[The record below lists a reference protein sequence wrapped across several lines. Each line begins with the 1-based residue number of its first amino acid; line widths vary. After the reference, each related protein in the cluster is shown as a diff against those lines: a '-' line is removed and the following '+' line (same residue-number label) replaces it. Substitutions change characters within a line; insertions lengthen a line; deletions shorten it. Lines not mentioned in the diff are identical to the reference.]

1 MNKSISVFMALV
13 LTAFVVTSCKSKQKV
28 TEITGANLPA
38 TTTVV
43 TPTPSTVQTVQP
55 QSNENEVTRN
65 ESFTL
70 TDGDA
75 TAMNMKYHVVV
86 GSFKNQ
92 ANAKGLKATL
102 QNEGNKALV
111 VQNDQG
117 WYRVL
122 IASYNEYGQAKSYI
136 SNIKGRF
143 ADAWVLVQK

>member
-1 MNKSISVFMALV
+1 MNKSISILIALV

-28 TEITGANLPA
+28 TEISGANLPA
-38 TTTVV
+38 TTTVN
-43 TPTPSTVQTVQP
+43 TPVAAPVQTVQP
-55 QSNENEVTRN
+55 QYENEVTRN

-75 TAMNMKYHVVV
+75 AAMNMKYHVVV

-102 QNEGNKALV
+102 VNEGNKALV
-111 VQNDQG
+111 VMNNEG

-122 IASYNEYGQAKSYI
+122 IGSYNEYGQAKSYI
-136 SNIKGRF
+136 SNIKSRF

>member
-1 MNKSISVFMALV
+1 MSKSISVLIALV
-13 LTAFVVTSCKSKQKV
+13 LTAFVITSCKSKQKV
-28 TEITGANLPA
+28 TEISGANLPA
-38 TTTVV
+38 TTTI
-43 TPTPSTVQTVQP
+43 TTAPPTTVQTVQP

-102 QNEGNKALV
+102 VNEGNKALV
-111 VQNDQG
+111 VMNNEG

-122 IASYNEYGQAKSYI
+122 IGSYNEYAQAKS
-136 SNIKGRF
+136 SVNNLKSRF